1 MAKKSAKTSS
11 KAPKMLPESVEA
23 ITKMAQQ
30 VDDIYK
36 RIERIETFLGD
47 MMPIGGKVS
56 KEVGPEINELREKF
70 ERDETLELLKKVG
83 DNIPTFVELLSTME
97 ALKGMLDDMMPV
109 VGKVTKEVGGGVNE
123 LREKFERDET
133 LELLKKVGDNIPT
146 FVELL
151 STMEALKGMLDDM
164 MPASSKILKEVSPT
178 INMIRE
184 ALERDELLIIIQQIG
199 ENLKTFQKLLA
210 FLSTFE
216 KTGNLDITL
225 EEAMTRETEYLMKG
239 LLICARKT
247 MMEIE
252 EKPIEPSMTKLITK
266 MWDHDVQ
273 RGLLLM
279 TSLVKNMYSCMV
291 SAMEEEK
298 IEKQK
303 QL

>member
-1 MAKKSAKTSS
+1 
-11 KAPKMLPESVEA
+11 
-23 ITKMAQQ
+23 
-30 VDDIYK
+30 
-36 RIERIETFLGD
+36 
-47 MMPIGGKVS
+47 
-56 KEVGPEINELREKF
+56 
-70 ERDETLELLKKVG
+70 
-83 DNIPTFVELLSTME
+83 
-97 ALKGMLDDMMPV
+97 MLDDMMPV